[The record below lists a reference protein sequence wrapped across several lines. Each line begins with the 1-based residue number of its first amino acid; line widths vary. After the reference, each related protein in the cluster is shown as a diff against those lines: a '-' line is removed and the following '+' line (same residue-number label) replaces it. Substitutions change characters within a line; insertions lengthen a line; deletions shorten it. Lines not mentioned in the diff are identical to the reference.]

1 MANSRASFYDTG
13 VAAGGEPS
21 APSMT
26 SASPGESHAVWLV
39 MMTLGAVAAAF
50 SVVSLGS
57 HLGWWPIPVGGPNY
71 SAARSALTG
80 GLVTGLMVAAAELHR
95 RGVRFG
101 VQAAT
106 LLLSVVLVARTP
118 AYGFE
123 HGIPQVVWV
132 GPMVAFALTSLGF
145 SLFATAVTFALVL
158 GVHGPNG
165 AFHEASPYFVS
176 GIIAMLLVAGKLRHE
191 RILAAERAQAH
202 ATLQAAFYD
211 ALTGLPN
218 RRLLGDRLT
227 EGLKVAGRN
236 HRGLAVLFVDLD
248 RFKKVNDTL
257 GHAQGD
263 ALLVEAAARVRG
275 CVRAMDT
282 LGRFGADVFTVVL
295 GDVADRTA
303 VDRVA
308 HQVLVELGRPFLIGG
323 HALSMTASVGVALF
337 PDDGATAEEL
347 LQRADKALHDAKA
360 AGGHRTAYFEPTLQA
375 DAEHRMRLEQEL
387 RVALRDAQLCV
398 HYQPIVDLRTGA
410 IRKAEALVRW
420 RHPTLGL
427 VSPAAFIPLA
437 ESTGLIHELGDWV
450 FDEAAAQ
457 VKRWQT
463 LSGLPFQMSINRSPA
478 QFLGKGARGPAV
490 PGHERDA
497 STWQERLGGL
507 GLSGDSIAL
516 EITEGLLLGEGEG
529 VAEELHAMH
538 TAGIGLSLDD
548 FGTGYSSLAYLQRH
562 PIDVVKIDR
571 AFVRGLAPNSKN
583 LALCRAIVTMAH
595 DLGMQVVA
603 EGVELEGE
611 RDLLVAAGCDYA
623 QGYLFGKPMP
633 AEEFEVLLLRSA
645 VE

>member
-1 MANSRASFYDTG
+1 
-13 VAAGGEPS
+13 
-21 APSMT
+21 
-26 SASPGESHAVWLV
+26 
-39 MMTLGAVAAAF
+39 
-50 SVVSLGS
+50 
-57 HLGWWPIPVGGPNY
+57 
-71 SAARSALTG
+71 
-80 GLVTGLMVAAAELHR
+80 
-95 RGVRFG
+95 
-101 VQAAT
+101 
-106 LLLSVVLVARTP
+106 
-118 AYGFE
+118 
-123 HGIPQVVWV
+123 
-132 GPMVAFALTSLGF
+132 
-145 SLFATAVTFALVL
+145 
-158 GVHGPNG
+158 
-165 AFHEASPYFVS
+165 
-176 GIIAMLLVAGKLRHE
+176 
-191 RILAAERAQAH
+191 
-202 ATLQAAFYD
+202 
-211 ALTGLPN
+211 
-218 RRLLGDRLT
+218 
-227 EGLKVAGRN
+227 
-236 HRGLAVLFVDLD
+236 
-248 RFKKVNDTL
+248 
-257 GHAQGD
+257 
-263 ALLVEAAARVRG
+263 
-275 CVRAMDT
+275 
-282 LGRFGADVFTVVL
+282 
-295 GDVADRTA
+295 
-303 VDRVA
+303 VA
-308 HQVLVELGRPFLIGG
+308 HQVRVELGRPFLIGG

-360 AGGHRTAYFEPTLQA
+360 SGGHRTSYFEPTLQA

-497 STWQERLGGL
+497 STWQERLGAL

-611 RDLLVAAGCDYA
+611 RELLVAAGCDYA

-645 VE
+645 AE